1 MSEKCEM
8 YTRQANAYF
17 ILKANIDIECVR
29 MLKHEI

>member
-8 YTRQANAYF
+8 YTRHANAYF
-17 ILKANIDIECVR
+17 ILKANIECVK